1 MKTLLTFL
9 KTATVLVTLA
19 VGSVETAAKPA
30 PIATLPIEIVDNRTH
45 ILFDGPDGT
54 VTFLLDTGATTSIF
68 FDGTM
73 VPDGALTGDEAQVN
87 FPAIGHSV
95 KGRRLGNVTL
105 GADGAELISN
115 NGLLIE
121 GETAVEQA
129 LDANFSGIIGQELFE
144 RYVVEI
150 DPQKERLSLYPRGTN
165 LEDDFEI
172 EHRLRMQGHTPYISF
187 KSQLPWEKRT
197 TLKNMMLDSGYP
209 GGMVFWSRKHFMQ
222 VTSKAE
228 RKELVSRDMGVL
240 TTANIDFGTLYFENL
255 PIFIASNVPAQ
266 SEERDGLIGASILT
280 QYRHVIDFYGERLL
294 LSPVVD
300 EEGEP
305 IQITDGAIYT
315 PNNED
320 FKVKFFGR
328 KLPIYPSFTI
338 FNTKTRP
345 LSPHHLGQSNHN

>member
-1 MKTLLTFL
+1 MNIFSTLLKNTTIL
-9 KTATVLVTLA
+9 LVLVI
-19 VGSVETAAKPA
+19 GSFETSAKPT
-30 PIATLPIEIVDNRTH
+30 PIASLPIEIVDNRTH

-68 FDGTM
+68 FDGAM
-73 VPDGALTGDEAQVN
+73 VPEGAFTGDEAQVN

-95 KGRRLGNVTL
+95 TGRRLGNITL
-105 GADGAELISN
+105 GANGSELISS

-121 GETAVEQA
+121 GETEIKQA

-144 RYVVEI
+144 RYVVEV
-150 DPQKERLSLYPRGTN
+150 DPLQGRLSLYPRGTN
-165 LEDDFEI
+165 LVDDFEI
-172 EHRLRMQGHTPYISF
+172 EHRLSMQGHTPYISF
-187 KSQLPWEKRT
+187 RSQLPWEKRT

-209 GGMVFWSRKHFMQ
+209 GGMVFWSRKHYMQ
-222 VTSKAE
+222 VTSKTERAE
-228 RKELVSRDMGVL
+228 LESRDMGVL
-240 TTANIDFGTLYFENL
+240 TAANIDFGTLYFENM
-255 PIFIASNVPAQ
+255 PIFIASSIPDQ

-280 QYRHVIDFYGERLL
+280 QYVHVIDFFGERLL

-320 FKVKFFGR
+320 FKVKFFGP